1 MSASLNALEIDKEEE
16 EDSEESQTTSQAK
29 LDGLEPQEMPG
40 NPSAGLQEDLQRLCI
55 EATEQVEAKGSPH
68 TLHTNRPLEDS
79 CESMEYQQ
87 MEIDQQKESV
97 PPLKDHY
104 LKYQSVLF
112 PF

>member
-1 MSASLNALEIDKEEE
+1 MSASLNALEIDAEEE
-16 EDSEESQTTSQAK
+16 EDLVEPHTTSQAK
-29 LDGLEPQEMPG
+29 LDGLEPLEATGKP
-40 NPSAGLQEDLQRLCI
+40 PAGLQDDLQRLCN
-55 EATEQVEAKGSPH
+55 ETTEQVEAKGSPH